1 MADPEIL
8 KRGWGALK
16 VGYHGWPT
24 KKIVKRYDKKREK
37 SLLQHSMR
45 KKLRKVA
52 FCSITDCFTKPFKR
66 IINYFLSLMLIRSA
80 IFAFLNQDH
89 AKYHKG
95 KWERQ
100 IAGNGKLQYL
110 FHK

>member
-1 MADPEIL
+1 
-8 KRGWGALK
+8 
-16 VGYHGWPT
+16 
-24 KKIVKRYDKKREK
+24 
-37 SLLQHSMR
+37 
-45 KKLRKVA
+45 
-52 FCSITDCFTKPFKR
+52 
-66 IINYFLSLMLIRSA
+66 MLIRSA